1 MELYDAIF
9 YRKSIEFYSQKQIT
23 EFLMQEVK

>member
-9 YRKSIEFYSQKQIT
+9 YRKSIEFYSTNPIT
-23 EFLMQEVK
+23 EFLMEEV